1 MSCEASGAP
10 GATRAGGHLGLRQ
23 PPAGPRA
30 WHPQDPRGQRFLVK
44 SRPRLSMLAS
54 FCIGAFFAKPKI
66 ALSRLAVF
74 SITGHIYINSHR
86 EFPPFEVSGFSVS
99 RGPLNGVRGF
109 TG

>member
-10 GATRAGGHLGLRQ
+10 GATRAGGHLGLWQ

-54 FCIGAFFAKPKI
+54 FSISCGVCR
-66 ALSRLAVF
+66 SNTTRCQRLKVVGTAP
-74 SITGHIYINSHR
+74 TARGGHLGCFR
-86 EFPPFEVSGFSVS
+86 PRDACVL
-99 RGPLNGVRGF
+99 PLHILL
-109 TG
+109 